1 MSNRITQK
9 QVVLEHLTNIGSITS
24 KEAIEKY
31 GITRL
36 SDRIFQLRNSGV
48 NIVTTMMTVT
58 TRYGKEEIARYT
70 LKKEKSHQ

>member
-1 MSNRITQK
+1 MGRITQK
-9 QVVLEHLTNIGSITS
+9 QTILDHLTNVGSITS
-24 KEAIEKY
+24 KEAIDKY

-48 NIVTTMMTVT
+48 DIVTTMVTVK